1 MSYGL
6 KDYTGPGPIGG
17 GVGYPSK
24 YKESDA
30 HQIIESLADLNLALV
45 EYGQGK
51 VVWIPNGV
59 TITIPSVYSL
69 SGRRILRDTI
79 RCTIAAD
86 RSSGNG
92 GRIKVTAKANGYM
105 TGMWMASHSEIV
117 GLTVEGPGA
126 FEGTTPKF
134 GYAGM
139 CAFRSAGT
147 KGILYENTE
156 VKNFAQ
162 GGLKF
167 SGGGMLWNDPERHI
181 VRACEI
187 HGCQRHGFGY
197 GIAQAEAGGSDCAV
211 LVEQT
216 RIKDCRHLIS
226 CDHGAPYSFEIR
238 YCDFGDAWYK
248 LGGTGAK
255 TYACQIDAHGS
266 GASESGHAGRRYEIH
281 HNDFSANGNKANIG
295 IRGIPADRFNIYAN
309 RTLKDNHSGL
319 YPADGSNE
327 VKIGQF
333 VDLEGGEG
341 GSWGGENNMPKY
353 RVFVFDNWYGEGGPP
368 EGPPETPDEPPV
380 EVNTP
385 DIQVVSLEAP
395 QVEVGQ
401 TYTITATVGNLGT
414 AAGTADI
421 VIGYM
426 AGTTKRVLKTEAV
439 ELQPGEVKTV
449 VRQATAKIAGQW
461 TFYAGNLTTILKVV
475 EPPPAVPVWVL
486 SASSVNATVSVSNT
500 GNAEGTTTV
509 LIGGWPQTVTVAPGE
524 SKEVTIAL
532 AVELS

>member
-1 MSYGL
+1 MNSRKSAPRSTATARPASRLLWPNTLSVTTNAAGWGDGARRRAAHWLPPSASSGERRIEGRVMSYGL

-197 GIAQAEAGGSDCAV
+197 GIAQAA
-211 LVEQT
+211 
-216 RIKDCRHLIS
+216 
-226 CDHGAPYSFEIR
+226 
-238 YCDFGDAWYK
+238 
-248 LGGTGAK
+248 
-255 TYACQIDAHGS
+255 
-266 GASESGHAGRRYEIH
+266 
-281 HNDFSANGNKANIG
+281 
-295 IRGIPADRFNIYAN
+295 
-309 RTLKDNHSGL
+309 
-319 YPADGSNE
+319 
-327 VKIGQF
+327 
-333 VDLEGGEG
+333 
-341 GSWGGENNMPKY
+341 
-353 RVFVFDNWYGEGGPP
+353 
-368 EGPPETPDEPPV
+368 
-380 EVNTP
+380 
-385 DIQVVSLEAP
+385 
-395 QVEVGQ
+395 
-401 TYTITATVGNLGT
+401 
-414 AAGTADI
+414 
-421 VIGYM
+421 
-426 AGTTKRVLKTEAV
+426 
-439 ELQPGEVKTV
+439 
-449 VRQATAKIAGQW
+449 
-461 TFYAGNLTTILKVV
+461 
-475 EPPPAVPVWVL
+475 
-486 SASSVNATVSVSNT
+486 
-500 GNAEGTTTV
+500 
-509 LIGGWPQTVTVAPGE
+509 
-524 SKEVTIAL
+524 
-532 AVELS
+532 

>member
-187 HGCQRHGFGY
+187 HGSQRHGFGY
-197 GIAQAEAGGSDCAV
+197 GIAQAEANGSDCAV
-211 LVEQT
+211 LVEAS
-216 RIKDCRHLIS
+216 RIYDCRHLIT
-226 CDHGAPYSFEIR
+226 CDHGTPYSYELRHNI
-238 YCDFGDAWYK
+238 FGDAWYR
-248 LGGTGAK
+248 LGGDGAK
-255 TYACQIDAHGS
+255 AYACQIDAHGS
-266 GASESGHAGRRYEIH
+266 GHKTSGHAGRRYEIH
-281 HNDFSANGNKANIG
+281 GCDFSANGNKANIG

-385 DIQVVSLEAP
+385 DIQVASLDAP

-414 AAGTADI
+414 AAGSADI

-449 VRQATAKIAGQW
+449 VWQATAKVVGSW
-461 TFYAGNLTTILKVV
+461 TFYCGNKLTILKVV
-475 EPPPAVPVWVL
+475 EPPPAAPVFVL
-486 SASSVNATVSVSNT
+486 SSSSVNATVSVSNT